1 MAGKKNWYYILVM
14 TNDGPV
20 FVTEILPNKY
30 AKWDKLGKPLE
41 LRKERAEDIVLGL
54 NLNFNL
60 AFMVCSKFEIDNQPY
75 MYNIG
80 KFEWT
85 KNKSEDDN
93 AQKET
98 E

>member
-20 FVTEILPNKY
+20 FVTEILPNKF
-30 AKWDKLGKPLE
+30 AKWDKLEKPKE
-41 LRKERAEDIVLGL
+41 FSKERADDITFGL
-54 NLNFNL
+54 VANFNL
-60 AFMVCSKFEIDNQPY
+60 AFTICSKFELDCQPY
-75 MYNIG
+75 RYRDG
-80 KFEWT
+80 KFKWVE
-85 KNKSEDDN
+85 NESEYDN